1 MVLKGGSGSD
11 DGALSRLEQSL
22 ETGWWLELVSELSS
36 RIISP
41 VPGLTTKGYGTV
53 SSSFFTLRFLAR
65 HFTSISQLRGK
76 LVDYFPR
83 FTGERE

>member
-22 ETGWWLELVSELSS
+22 ETGLGLVSELSS